1 MRQQERR
8 MKHIG
13 IVGSGNVGAN
23 TAFFAAERN
32 IGNVCLYDIKEGL
45 STGKS
50 LDMMEAAP
58 LRNYQFSLSGTDSL
72 DDALNTQVVIVALG
86 AIREPGQK
94 RADLYEANMPAI
106 VELGK
111 KLSKF
116 GGVVVVATEPVDMLT
131 AEVVRASGLPASR
144 VLGIGGH
151 LDVLRLR
158 YLIADE
164 LQTAVEDVSAQVIGS
179 HSRDMIPL
187 LDYCSVA
194 GVPLA
199 KLLPHD
205 RIASIFETMLTAGDQ
220 IVELAKRT
228 NSFYGPS
235 AAAVDVAEA
244 VIRDTNRVLSV
255 STMLSGQY
263 GLKDVALS
271 LPCMVGS
278 NGVTRVLEPKL
289 TENERSII
297 ASTAEILSAHN

>member
-1 MRQQERR
+1 MT
-8 MKHIG
+8 HIG

-32 IGNVCLYDIKEGL
+32 IGNVCLYDVKESL
-45 STGKS
+45 STGKA

-58 LRNYQFSLSGTDSL
+58 LRNYQFSLSGTDSIN
-72 DDALNTQVVIVALG
+72 DALAAQVVIVALG

-94 RADLYEANMPAI
+94 RADLYEANRSAV
-106 VELGK
+106 VEVAK
-111 KLSKF
+111 KLAGFK
-116 GGVVVVATEPVDMLT
+116 GVVVLATEPVDALT
-131 AEVVRASGLPASR
+131 ADLVRESGLSATG

-158 YLIADE
+158 YLIAQE

-199 KLLPHD
+199 KLLSHE
-205 RIASIFETMLTAGDQ
+205 RIASIFETMLTAGDE

-228 NSFYGPS
+228 NSFYGPA

-244 VIRDTNRVLSV
+244 VVRDTNRVLSL
-255 STMLSGQY
+255 STMMGGQY

-271 LPCMVGS
+271 LPVMVGS
-278 NGVTRVLEPKL
+278 GGATRVLEPKL
-289 TENERSII
+289 TDNELSILT
-297 ASTAEILSAHN
+297 STAEILSAQK